1 MRIRSLGLSI
11 AGSGVLVACLV
22 ACVLGSSSTALAG
35 TVYWN
40 AGSGTGSLVPTSTTD
55 VPVGVSA
62 GVFSRG
68 NNVGNEV
75 LNNSTSASSGYS
87 FLLNGV
93 STSASGA
100 FNFGA
105 DTVVGATLETG
116 TSTYFAVTI
125 TPDPGATFELTGFG
139 FGTRSTLNGPKAWTM
154 RSSFDNFATDLVT
167 PGVLNNNSTWVYVN
181 AALTAPLVGSAATE
195 LRIYGYNV
203 DGPQS
208 FTSNTWRLDDVQ
220 LQIVPEPAC
229 AGLAIAVCG
238 LGLAARK
245 WWPRKPARA
254 ALQS

>member
-1 MRIRSLGLSI
+1 MRIRSLDLSI

-40 AGSGTGSLVPTSTTD
+40 AGSGTGNLVPTSTTD
-55 VPVGVSA
+55 APAGVSA
-62 GVFSRG
+62 GAFSRG

-87 FLLNGV
+87 VLLNGV
-93 STSASGA
+93 STSASGG

-105 DTVVGATLETG
+105 DTVVGATLDTG

-125 TPDPGATFELTGFG
+125 TPEPGATFELTGFG
-139 FGTRSTLNGPKAWTM
+139 FGTRSTTNGPKAWTM

-167 PGVLNNNSTWVYVN
+167 PGIVINNSTWVYVN

-220 LQIVPEPAC
+220 LQIVPEPSYA
-229 AGLAIAVCG
+229 ALAIAACG

-245 WWPRKPARA
+245 GWLRKPAGS
-254 ALQS
+254 ALRS